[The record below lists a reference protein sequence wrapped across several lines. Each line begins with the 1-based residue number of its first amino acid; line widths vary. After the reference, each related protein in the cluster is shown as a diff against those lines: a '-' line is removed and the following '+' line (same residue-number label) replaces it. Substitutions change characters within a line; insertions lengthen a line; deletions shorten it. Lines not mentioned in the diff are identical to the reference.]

1 MTKIAL
7 IGSAPS
13 SIRLAPYQSKEW
25 EIWGCSPGV
34 FGVAPRIDA
43 WFELHRYEPGQT
55 WFSPEYCMWMSK
67 LQVPVYMAEV
77 RSEIPTS
84 CVLPVAA
91 LVEKY
96 SPFFF
101 SSSLAWMFA
110 MAMERILED
119 RATGK
124 SDGQNDSIGLWGVDM
139 SATEEW
145 GYQRAG
151 CQYMALL
158 AKWMGIEVGVPPESD
173 LFVPSPLYG
182 VSEIEHGQ
190 IKLLQR
196 QRELQ
201 ARLHHKEME
210 LRACEQETFFLK
222 GAIDDTLYMKT
233 TWTDTGSYI
242 EPFGGSALAN
252 AHLPLLKQSL
262 EYPALKD
269 D

>member
-13 SIRLAPYQSKEW
+13 SVRLAPYQSKEW

-55 WFSPEYCMWMSK
+55 WFSPEYCQWMSK

-77 RSEIPTS
+77 RPEIPTS
-84 CVLPVAA
+84 CVLPIPE

-96 SPFFF
+96 GPFFF
-101 SSSLAWMFA
+101 SSSLAYMFS
-110 MAMERILED
+110 MAMERILAD
-119 RATGK
+119 RASGK
-124 SDGQNDSIGLWGVDM
+124 SDGKDSIGLWGVDM
-139 SATEEW
+139 AATEEY

-151 CQYMALL
+151 CQFFALI

-201 ARLHHKEME
+201 SRLHQKEME
-210 LRACEQETFFLK
+210 LKACEQEAFFLK
-222 GAIDDTLYMKT
+222 GALDDVVYMKS
-233 TWTDTGSYI
+233 TWTDTGSYL
-242 EPFGGSALAN
+242 EPFGGSILAKAN
-252 AHLPLLKQSL
+252 LPMLDNSIEFPTLND
-262 EYPALKD
+262 E
-269 D
+269 